1 MDVTPEELRARI
13 GARIR
18 ELLQQRRMTITEL
31 AAAAEVSRAH
41 VYRVMVGRTAP
52 SSDVLARL
60 GSALG
65 VDPSALVR
73 PYRGKPPAPP
83 ADEK

>member
-1 MDVTPEELRARI
+1 MDVTPDELRARI

-18 ELLQQRRMTITEL
+18 ELLQQRHMTITEL
-31 AAAAEVSRAH
+31 AANAEVSRAH
-41 VYRVMVGRTAP
+41 LYRVMIGRTAP

-60 GSALG
+60 ASALR

-73 PYRGKPPAPP
+73 PYRGKAPAPP
-83 ADEK
+83 TDGK